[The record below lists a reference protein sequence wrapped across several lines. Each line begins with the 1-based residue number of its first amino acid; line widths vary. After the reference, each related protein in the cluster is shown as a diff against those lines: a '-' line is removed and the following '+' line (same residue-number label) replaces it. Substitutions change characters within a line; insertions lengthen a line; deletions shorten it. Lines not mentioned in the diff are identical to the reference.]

1 MGCRASFELLNRP
14 RLLHEQAS
22 LVMCIV
28 GVVRRQKNQNM
39 KEKKK
44 QIPRPARGAME
55 EEEGE
60 EVRAAHV
67 CSRGIPTLQVCT
79 FAFFF
84 VCAATGY

>member
-1 MGCRASFELLNRP
+1 
-14 RLLHEQAS
+14 
-22 LVMCIV
+22 
-28 GVVRRQKNQNM
+28 M